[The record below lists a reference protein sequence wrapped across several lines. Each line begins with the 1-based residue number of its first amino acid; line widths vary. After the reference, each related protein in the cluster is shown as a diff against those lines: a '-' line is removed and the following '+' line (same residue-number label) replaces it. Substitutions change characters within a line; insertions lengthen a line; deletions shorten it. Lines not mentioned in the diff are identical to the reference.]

1 METTIKIDGDDDD
14 CRLAMAAGMVE
25 MAMIVIEMVIVSDRR
40 RQ

>member
-1 METTIKIDGDDDD
+1 METTIKIDEDDDD
-14 CRLAMAAGMVE
+14 RRLAMAAGMVE